1 MESFVLSAM
10 SFNETDNEVEAIL
23 RTLAG
28 EYAIS
33 TESEQVEFLTEVLQ
47 NIDDLQEVLQPLKE
61 IDYSVY
67 NVKADE
73 RLMMEATKSTIRL

>member
-1 MESFVLSAM
+1 MNLTKKQWKAVLSAM

-47 NIDDLQEVLQPLKE
+47 SIDDLQEVLQPLKE
-61 IDYSVY
+61 QITQFTMS
-67 NVKADE
+67 K
-73 RLMMEATKSTIRL
+73 LMKD

>member
-1 MESFVLSAM
+1 MNLTKKQWKAVLSAM

-28 EYAIS
+28 EYAMS

-47 NIDDLQEVLQPLKE
+47 SIDDLQEVLQPLRVQIAQF
-61 IDYSVY
+61 ID
-67 NVKADE
+67 KGEE
-73 RLMMEATKSTIRL
+73 R

>member
-1 MESFVLSAM
+1 MNLTKKQWKAVLSAM

-47 NIDDLQEVLQPLKE
+47 SIDDLQEVLQPLKE
-61 IDYSVY
+61 QIAQFTMS
-67 NVKADE
+67 K
-73 RLMMEATKSTIRL
+73 LMKD

>member
-1 MESFVLSAM
+1 MNLTKKQWKAVLSAM

-23 RTLAG
+23 RTLAV

-61 IDYSVY
+61 QITQFTMS
-67 NVKADE
+67 K
-73 RLMMEATKSTIRL
+73 LMKD

>member
-1 MESFVLSAM
+1 MMMNLTKKQWKAILSAM

-47 NIDDLQEVLQPLKE
+47 SIDDLQVVLQPLRE
-61 IDYSVY
+61 QIAQFID
-67 NVKADE
+67 KGD
-73 RLMMEATKSTIRL
+73 K

>member
-1 MESFVLSAM
+1 MMNLTKKQWKAILSAM
-10 SFNETDNEVEAIL
+10 SFNETDDEVEAIL

-47 NIDDLQEVLQPLKE
+47 NIHDLQEVLQPLKE
-61 IDYSVY
+61 QIILFTVP
-67 NVKADE
+67 K
-73 RLMMEATKSTIRL
+73 LMKD

>member
-1 MESFVLSAM
+1 MNLTKKQWKAILSAM
-10 SFNETDNEVEAIL
+10 SFNETDDEVEAIL

-47 NIDDLQEVLQPLKE
+47 NIHDLQEVLQPLKE
-61 IDYSVY
+61 QIILFTVP
-67 NVKADE
+67 K
-73 RLMMEATKSTIRL
+73 LMKD

>member
-1 MESFVLSAM
+1 MNLTKKQWKAVLSAM

-28 EYAIS
+28 EYAMS

-61 IDYSVY
+61 QITQFTMS
-67 NVKADE
+67 K
-73 RLMMEATKSTIRL
+73 LMKD

>member
-1 MESFVLSAM
+1 MNLTKKQWKAVLSAM

-61 IDYSVY
+61 QITQFTMS
-67 NVKADE
+67 K
-73 RLMMEATKSTIRL
+73 LMKD

>member
-1 MESFVLSAM
+1 MNLTKKQWKSILSAM

-23 RTLAG
+23 RTLDG
-28 EYAIS
+28 EYAMS

-61 IDYSVY
+61 QITQFTMS
-67 NVKADE
+67 K
-73 RLMMEATKSTIRL
+73 LMKD

>member
-1 MESFVLSAM
+1 MNLTKKQWKAVLSAM

-28 EYAIS
+28 EYAMS
-33 TESEQVEFLTEVLQ
+33 TESEQVGFLTEVLQ

-61 IDYSVY
+61 QITQFTMS
-67 NVKADE
+67 K
-73 RLMMEATKSTIRL
+73 LMKD